1 MPAGR
6 SIAATACAALL
17 VFGLPSASHSADGWY
32 SDFNV
37 AQRDAARLDRPLLLH
52 FFAEWCAP
60 CKQMDR
66 EVFVAP
72 GFLGELGRH
81 VVAVKL
87 DVDHHRAVAQRF
99 GVESVPTDLFLTPD
113 GRVLGEMNGFRS
125 ADDYL
130 RRVAAVENQYA
141 RLKSYN
147 FARTDA
153 KIPLAAVNDG
163 DKGPRLPTLES
174 PEPVQAES
182 SSGGHTGPV
191 LRPRKDGAILVG
203 LKGHSPV
210 SLFETRKWVKGDKR
224 YAWEHQGLTYFM
236 TSPAELAKFR
246 EQAEQ
251 YAPKLLGCDPV
262 LYFDEQRAV
271 PGSTQYAAFYHESLY
286 LFTNA
291 ETRAKFREHPEDY
304 TRRRTVL
311 LIEELETVLR

>member
-1 MPAGR
+1 M
-6 SIAATACAALL
+6 ACAALL
-17 VFGLPSASHSADGWY
+17 VVGLPAASHSADGWY

-37 AQRDAARLDRPLLLH
+37 AQRDASRFDRPMLLH

-72 GFLGELGRH
+72 GFLRELGRH
-81 VVAVKL
+81 VIAVKL
-87 DVDHHRAVAQRF
+87 DVDHNRAIAQRF
-99 GVESVPTDLFLTPD
+99 GVESVPTDLFITPD

-125 ADDYL
+125 GDDYL
-130 RRVAAVENQYA
+130 RRVVAVETQYE

-147 FARTDA
+147 FARSNA

-163 DKGPRLPTLES
+163 DKGPRLPTLET
-174 PEPVQAES
+174 PEPVQTDS
-182 SSGGHTGPV
+182 SSGRQTGPV
-191 LRPRKDGAILVG
+191 VKPRNDGTILIG

-210 SLFETRKWVKGDKR
+210 ALFETRKWVKGDKR
-224 YAWEHQGLTYFM
+224 YAAEHQGLTYFM
-236 TSPAELAKFR
+236 ASPEELAKFR
-246 EQAEQ
+246 ERAEQ

-271 PGSTQYAAFYHESLY
+271 PGSTLFAAFYEESLY
-286 LFTNA
+286 LFANA
-291 ETRAKFREHPEDY
+291 ETRAKFPDQPEDY

-311 LIEELETVLR
+311 LIEELETILR